1 MGIKQVVFGDE
12 ARLKMLNGVNILANA
27 VKVTLGP
34 KGRNVVLERQYGAP
48 TITKDGVSVAQ
59 EIELKDNLE
68 NMGAQLVK
76 QVASKTAEV
85 AGDGTTTATV
95 LAQAIIIEGM
105 KYVVAGMSPIELKR
119 GIDKAVDVTVFWLQ
133 SISKP
138 CETSKE
144 IAQVGSISANS
155 DVVIGQLIADAME
168 RVGNEGVITIEDGSG
183 LQDELTVVEGMQFER
198 GWLSPYFVTDADSQ
212 KAVHENVL
220 VLLTDKR
227 ISTVKELI
235 PAMETAQKTGNTLLV
250 VAEDVE
256 GEALTVMV
264 VNHAKGL
271 LKSVAI
277 KAPGFGERR
286 KAVLEDLAVLTGG
299 KVFTADVGSRVEDA
313 TFETLGKIKRLEV
326 GKDHTTI
333 VEGGG
338 TPEAIADRVELIKSQ
353 IETATG
359 FDKEKLQERLAKLAG
374 GVAVLKIGASTEI
387 EMREKKDRVEDAL
400 FATRAAVEEGIVPGG
415 GVALIGAIPSL
426 KALVGDNPDQQAGIQ
441 IIINAIQS
449 PLRQIVINAGG
460 EPSVVVSKVL
470 EQDGAV
476 GYNAATD
483 TYGNMIEM
491 GVIDP
496 TKVTRS
502 ALQNAASVA
511 GLMLTTD
518 CMIASAEEPN
528 LNSNTTQQ
536 QY

>member
-1 MGIKQVVFGDE
+1 
-12 ARLKMLNGVNILANA
+12 
-27 VKVTLGP
+27 
-34 KGRNVVLERQYGAP
+34 
-48 TITKDGVSVAQ
+48 
-59 EIELKDNLE
+59 
-68 NMGAQLVK
+68 
-76 QVASKTAEV
+76 
-85 AGDGTTTATV
+85 
-95 LAQAIIIEGM
+95 
-105 KYVVAGMSPIELKR
+105 
-119 GIDKAVDVTVFWLQ
+119 
-133 SISKP
+133 
-138 CETSKE
+138 
-144 IAQVGSISANS
+144 
-155 DVVIGQLIADAME
+155 
-168 RVGNEGVITIEDGSG
+168 
-183 LQDELTVVEGMQFER
+183 
-198 GWLSPYFVTDADSQ
+198 
-212 KAVHENVL
+212 
-220 VLLTDKR
+220 
-227 ISTVKELI
+227 
-235 PAMETAQKTGNTLLV
+235 
-250 VAEDVE
+250 
-256 GEALTVMV
+256 
-264 VNHAKGL
+264 L

-338 TPEAIADRVELIKSQ
+338 TAEAIASRVELIKSQ

-400 FATRAAVEEGIVPGG
+400 FATRAAVAEGIVAGG
-415 GVALIGAIPSL
+415 GVALLGAIPAIS
-426 KALVGDNPDQQAGIQ
+426 ALVGDNPDQQAGIK
-441 IIINAIQS
+441 IVLRAIQE

-470 EQDGAV
+470 DQNGGV